1 MITYRALAL
10 TLAIVSGSSMAAS
23 FDCSKATGFAET
35 QICKDGYL
43 SGVDS
48 ILSRSYKKTLD
59 SASDPDALRQ
69 SQREWLIVRDACT
82 TQKCLDT
89 TLGARVKFLENYVRD
104 ESRNAF
110 TEEQQRLSA
119 KRQAEQAQRD
129 QEAEHSRTTQERE
142 RQQILVE
149 PARQTQTASST
160 PPSYAPEALTTVTKQ
175 GKSFWKKLT
184 EGPAWKYVCLIGFF
198 LSCWAVW
205 RHHKGTTTI
214 YNNYT
219 DAAISNGIPLAGF
232 IIAGV
237 CRWLELPGEMI
248 WVAAGTGL
256 ILAGAYASYA
266 SVRVNQGGLS
276 ITLSIITKLL
286 FIGVFYAVIGMLVA
300 SLFVGTKF
308 KGESQA
314 RANARNR
321 REKKQTLAQIA
332 ALSAGYTALTIWLCR
347 RPEFTSIS
355 ECLDFELTPQPA

>member
-1 MITYRALAL
+1 
-10 TLAIVSGSSMAAS
+10 MAAS
-23 FDCSKATGFAET
+23 FDCSKATGFAEN

-43 SGVDS
+43 SGVDN
-48 ILSRSYKKTLD
+48 ILARTYKKALD
-59 SASDPDALRQ
+59 SVSDPDALRQ
-69 SQREWLIVRDACT
+69 SQREWLNVRDACA

-89 TLGARVKFLENYVRD
+89 TLGARVTFLDNYVQD
-104 ESRNAF
+104 ESRNAYNAD
-110 TEEQQRLSA
+110 QQRIS
-119 KRQAEQAQRD
+119 AEQAQRD
-129 QEAEHSRTTQERE
+129 QEEELSRITQESL
-142 RQQILVE
+142 RQQEILE
-149 PARQTQTASST
+149 ERTRHTQVAASPS
-160 PPSYAPEALTTVTKQ
+160 PSYVPNAQAVGTQQ
-175 GKSFWKKLT
+175 GESFWTKLT
-184 EGPAWKYVCLIGFF
+184 EGPVWKYVCLVGFF

-205 RHHKGTTTI
+205 RHHKGKTTI
-214 YNNYT
+214 YNDYT
-219 DAAISNGIPLAGF
+219 DAAISNGIPLVGF

-237 CRWLELPGEMI
+237 CRWLELPVEMI

-276 ITLSIITKLL
+276 IALSIITKLL

-314 RANARNR
+314 RASARNR

-332 ALSAGYTALTIWLCR
+332 ALTAGYTALTIWLCR

-355 ECLDFELTPQPA
+355 ECLQFELTPQPA